1 MRVLRTSSSEA
12 ADSGTRDMASYY
24 DHLVVADRTMPIKA
38 IDDGPYRGTGGL
50 VVNTE
55 LARKMPIWPD
65 DSDGQA
71 TSFYARLFSTARS
84 CHKVNVPTPALMMRQ
99 FRPAYQLP
107 FGVPDR

>member
-55 LARKMPIWPD
+55 MARKMPIWPD
-65 DSDGQA
+65 DSDGPSDLVLCKTFQYC
-71 TSFYARLFSTARS
+71 SI
-84 CHKVNVPTPALMMRQ
+84 VPQ
-99 FRPAYQLP
+99 GKRPNTCFNDAPIPSSLSAA
-107 FGVPDR
+107 FWCT